1 MPIVL
6 LSGRAGGIMDRSSGS
21 PLKRSVLSAR
31 PGTVTGEQLP
41 DTGRLL
47 ALGVERAR
55 DALLYV
61 PTGLQ
66 PGQQAPLLL
75 FLHGAG
81 GEAAGAS
88 SFLLPSVDDYKLLL
102 AAPSSRGSTW
112 DVIRGGYGPDVDV
125 INKALERIFELVS
138 VDPHRIAV
146 GGFSDGASYA
156 LGLGLANGDL
166 FSKIIAFSPGFVP
179 PGPRVGKP
187 SIFVSHGDA
196 DAVLPISRTSR
207 RLVPALREE
216 GFDVCYREFKG
227 PHTVPANTVREALQ
241 WLGGGLS

>member
-1 MPIVL
+1 MNR
-6 LSGRAGGIMDRSSGS
+6 SWGSSGE
-21 PLKRSVLSAR
+21 RSALSAR
-31 PGTVTGEQLP
+31 PGTVTLEQFP
-41 DTGRLL
+41 QTGKLL

-61 PTGLQ
+61 PAGIE
-66 PGQQAPLLL
+66 PGQQTPLLL

-88 SFLLPSVDDYKLLL
+88 SLLLPQADTHKLLL

-112 DVIRGGYGPDVDV
+112 DGIRGGYGPDVDV
-125 INKALERIFELVS
+125 INRALERIFQLFS

-166 FSKIIAFSPGFVP
+166 FSRIIAFSPGFVP

-187 SIFVSHGDA
+187 GIFVSHGDA
-196 DAVLPISRTSR
+196 DAVLPIDRTSR

-216 GFDVCYREFKG
+216 GFDVRYREFSG
-227 PHTVPANTVREALQ
+227 PHTVPASIAQEALQ
-241 WLGGGLS
+241 WLGGSHS

>member
-1 MPIVL
+1 MGIVVE
-6 LSGRAGGIMDRSSGS
+6 RSA
-21 PLKRSVLSAR
+21 LTAR
-31 PGTVTGEQLP
+31 PGNLTPRPFP
-41 DTGRLL
+41 DTGKLL

-88 SFLLPSVDDYKLLL
+88 SLLLPLADTHKLLL

-112 DVIRGGYGPDVDV
+112 DGIRGGYGPDVDV
-125 INKALERIFELVS
+125 INTALELIFQLVS
-138 VDPHRIAV
+138 VDPHRTAV

-179 PGPRVGKP
+179 RGPRIGKP
-187 SIFVSHGDA
+187 GIFVSHGDA

-216 GFDVCYREFKG
+216 GFDVRYREFSG
-227 PHTVPANTVREALQ
+227 THTVPAHIAQEALR
-241 WLGGGLS
+241 WLDGRHSFACTLCA